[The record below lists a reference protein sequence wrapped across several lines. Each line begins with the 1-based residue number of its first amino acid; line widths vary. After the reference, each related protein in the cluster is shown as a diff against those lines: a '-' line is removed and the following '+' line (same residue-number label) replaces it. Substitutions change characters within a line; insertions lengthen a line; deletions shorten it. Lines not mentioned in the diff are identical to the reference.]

1 LSKSTNWFGNYI
13 KLVVKSLL
21 QLRGDSLVLAKVMYL
36 ENGENLSNFFLNVL
50 KEEKG
55 VEFAKGKEFAKL
67 ENDFDLQNQN
77 KW

>member
-1 LSKSTNWFGNYI
+1 
-13 KLVVKSLL
+13 L

-55 VEFAKGKEFAKL
+55 VEFAKL

>member
-1 LSKSTNWFGNYI
+1 
-13 KLVVKSLL
+13 VKSLL